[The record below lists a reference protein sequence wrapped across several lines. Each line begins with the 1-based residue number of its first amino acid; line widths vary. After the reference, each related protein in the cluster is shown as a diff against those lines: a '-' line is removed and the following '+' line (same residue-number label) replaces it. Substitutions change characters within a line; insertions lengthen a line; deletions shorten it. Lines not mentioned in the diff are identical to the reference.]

1 MMEDRKSI
9 VIERKRIPLTKILS
23 NRYIEDAIAE
33 LKAFRAKFAED
44 EVLYKRKVMIKY
56 DRYSGEYTAEVYRLE
71 TDKEYNARLEEERI
85 AREAK
90 LERARKK
97 EEREKVKAQKAAHAA
112 AIAEERQREHE
123 LATFKALYKKLG
135 LTAKELSDLD

>member
-97 EEREKVKAQKAAHAA
+97 EEREKIKAQKAAHAA

>member
-1 MMEDRKSI
+1 MQDRQSI
-9 VIERKRIPLTKILS
+9 VVERKRVPLTKILN

-56 DRYSGEYTAEVYRLE
+56 DRFNGQYIAEVYRLE
-71 TDKEYNARLEEERI
+71 TDKEYNDRLEMERAKREE
-85 AREAK
+85 K

-97 EEREKVKAQKAAHAA
+97 EERDKIKAQKAAHAA
-112 AIAEERQREHE
+112 AIAEERQRHADIETIKM
-123 LATFKALYKKLG
+123 LSRKLG
-135 LTAKELSDLD
+135 LTPKDLADI

>member
-1 MMEDRKSI
+1 MTEDRKSI
-9 VIERKRIPLTKILS
+9 VIERRRVPMSKIFH

-56 DRYSGEYTAEVYRLE
+56 DRYNDAYTAEVYRLE
-71 TDKEYNARLEEERI
+71 TDKEYNARLEEERQK
-85 AREAK
+85 REEK

-97 EEREKVKAQKAAHAA
+97 EEREKIKAQKAAHAA
-112 AIAEERQREHE
+112 VLAEQKQRQQDLE
-123 LATFKALYKKLG
+123 TIKALSRKLG
-135 LTAKELSDLD
+135 LTPKDLADI